1 MKIYKCKIIKKPF
14 NFEFAS
20 KLWENICSTTET
32 INSMN
37 NPTDLFTVLIP
48 SIEKVASEASA
59 SSLDVSTPSMKGNKY
74 SNY

>member
-1 MKIYKCKIIKKPF
+1 MYCKIIKKPF
-14 NFEFAS
+14 NFELAS
-20 KLWENICSTTET
+20 KLWETIHSTTET

-48 SIEKVASEASA
+48 SIENVASEATA
-59 SSLDVSTPSMKGNKY
+59 SSLDVSAQSMKGNKY